1 MGRRWPGL
9 WTPRLALLTLIPGT
23 CQSIDLSTVAG
34 RSVTLPPT
42 DATLAAMPLAFHD
55 QHAVVDRDPQ
65 ALANRLAQHYALLDF
80 GPRPGWEKTFL
91 HRSASS
97 VAGDLI
103 LTCGYT
109 SPIQGM
115 IAEHQGVGSI
125 NLCFGGRSRYQLEG
139 QTLQITPEQPVFFAP
154 GQEYRYLVDHF
165 SGMAFDVDLRR
176 LRATAAAMA
185 GIGVSERRFSH
196 DLDRPTVLPL
206 ASGRTAQRLS
216 LLRRACALVDDS
228 DPAADAIWQHLQID
242 DLIYRSLA
250 LLLYP
255 RLDALLSAPSGSDPA
270 RERIFQELLEWV
282 RAHLHTPI
290 TLTQLEQR
298 SGYSRRYLQQAFQ
311 QRYGCG
317 PIQWIRQQRL
327 EQARLALLNP
337 QSDLSVSAVAARFG
351 FRSLAAFSR
360 EFHAQFGVR
369 PSELLREGRRFQ
381 S

>member
-1 MGRRWPGL
+1 MPV
-9 WTPRLALLTLIPGT
+9 A
-23 CQSIDLSTVAG
+23 CQSVDPSTVACC
-34 RSVTLPPT
+34 SVTIPPT
-42 DATLAAMPLAFHD
+42 DAGLAAMPLVFHD
-55 QHAVVDRDPQ
+55 QQAVVDRDPQ
-65 ALANRLAQHYALLDF
+65 VLANRLAQHYALLDF
-80 GPRPGWEKTFL
+80 GPRPGWEQTFL

-115 IAEHQGVGSI
+115 IGERQGVGSI
-125 NLCFGGRSRYQLEG
+125 NLCFGGRSCYQVEG
-139 QTLQITPEQPVFFAP
+139 KTLRITPDQPVFFAP

-165 SGMAFDVDLRR
+165 SGMAFDVDLSR
-176 LRATAAAMA
+176 LKATAAAMA
-185 GIGVSERRFSH
+185 GIGISERRFSH

-206 ASGRTAQRLS
+206 ATGRTAQRLG

-228 DPAADAIWQHLQID
+228 DPAADVIWQHLQID

-255 RLDALLSAPSGSDPA
+255 RLDAVLSAPACSDRGP
-270 RERIFQELLEWV
+270 ESIFQELLEWV
-282 RAHLHTPI
+282 RAHLHSPI

-337 QSDLSVSAVAARFG
+337 QVDLSVSAVAARFG

-360 EFHAQFGVR
+360 DFHAQFGCR
-369 PSELLREGRRFQ
+369 PSDLLREGRRFQ
-381 S
+381 V